1 MALTLDLDDSLRYFM
16 RLDALARVVLAFL
29 LVASG
34 FSAPRMQVDAAR
46 AMAMAAGALCLADGP
61 AGMPEDGQGH
71 GHCAICLGSAPVI
84 GLAAMHGVMPR
95 VVAAAGL
102 GVLVEVVA
110 WRGGRA
116 AYASRAPPGLAG

>member
-1 MALTLDLDDSLRYFM
+1 MADDDTFFRKIADSD
-16 RLDALARVVLAFL
+16 RL
-29 LVASG
+29 
-34 FSAPRMQVDAAR
+34 
-46 AMAMAAGALCLADGP
+46 
-61 AGMPEDGQGH
+61 
-71 GHCAICLGSAPVI
+71 LGSAPVI